1 MLKAGRESTLTSTAR
16 DRVTSVPIM
25 MIVGVL
31 DPTSM
36 GNSTSTTTTT
46 VIMTTS
52 TIVVMTTISTRIT
65 RVDIRATIMEVEVAV
80 EASLSRRILVRLN
93 VSSARRWGIM
103 QMNAQKRKFKDPTS
117 PTLSRKGK

>member
-1 MLKAGRESTLTSTAR
+1 
-16 DRVTSVPIM
+16 M

-31 DPTSM
+31 DPTNM
-36 GNSTSTTTTT
+36 ESTTATTTTT

-52 TIVVMTTISTRIT
+52 ITVVMKMTSTRIT
-65 RVDIRATIMEVEVAV
+65 RVGTRTTTMEVEVVV

-103 QMNAQKRKFKDPTS
+103 QMNAQKRKFRDPIS
-117 PTLSRKGK
+117 PTLFSRDR